1 MKLAPVLVS
10 SGILLAGNGL
20 QGTLISIRAD
30 MEGFSPAIIGLIGAA
45 YYLGF
50 MLGCRYSP
58 PLIAAVGHIRVYAAF
73 AAIGAVGALVM
84 ALVVGEIAWMAI
96 RFVIGVVF
104 AGLSMVTESWLNEQ
118 AGTKDRGRV
127 LGLYRTVDLGAVT
140 AGQFLLPIVGPQG
153 PEIFVVVAIFF
164 CLALVPVALSRS
176 PSPEPPKAHDI
187 KLTMI
192 WGVSPLAAIGV
203 LSIGLTNSAFRIIGP
218 LYAGEMGFD
227 VLQMA
232 LFMSA
237 GILGGAIMPLPLG
250 WLSDRYDRRWV
261 MIGATGGAAASGMFL
276 SLLGPQSP
284 QLIYVGS
291 FLFGA
296 FALPLYS
303 LSIAHA
309 NDFAKPGDFID
320 VAACCRR
327 PVVFVCSWCR
337 YRSVCCLPGDAMVW
351 AWRRLCLYDSGPRL
365 LFAICALSHDG
376 ALKCAAG
383 QTQIVCCFFAHVPGH
398 FRSGQTGQ
406 WYFLRR
412 VIFRQSK
419 ILFTHFLLYLFS
431 QY

>member
-1 MKLAPVLVS
+1 MRNLMQLAPVLVS

-50 MLGCRYSP
+50 MLGCRYAP

-73 AAIGAVGALVM
+73 AAIGAVGALTM

-118 AGTKDRGRV
+118 AGTKDRGQV

-176 PSPEPPKAHDI
+176 PSPKPPKAHDI
-187 KLTMI
+187 KLNMI

-218 LYAGEMGFD
+218 LYAGEVGFD
-227 VLQMA
+227 VLQIA

-261 MIGATGGAAASGMFL
+261 MIGATAGAAASGMFL

-320 VAACCRR
+320 VAAGLL
-327 PVVFVCSWCR
+327 F
-337 YRSVCCLPGDAMVW
+337 
-351 AWRRLCLYDSGPRL
+351 
-365 LFAICALSHDG
+365 LFAIG
-376 ALKCAAG
+376 AAIGPFVASLVMEWYGPGAVFVYTTVVHA
-383 QTQIVCCFFAHVPGH
+383 CFLVFVLYRMMVRSSVPLAQRKS
-398 FRSGQTGQ
+398 FVAFMRTSPA
-406 WYFLRR
+406 
-412 VIFRQSK
+412 IFGLGKRGNDTS
-419 ILFTHFLLYLFS
+419 S
-431 QY
+431 DE